1 MGPCRGSIALTCF
14 DLRHPKTI
22 ATLLHHRL
30 LVFTGS
36 RLLCQSLVCFRC
48 VRSLRCT
55 QMHLED
61 PWGILGIRWQNLCG
75 SSCVILVS
83 SAWEAPD
90 SKSNQLQKTNSDSL
104 RQPRIVAVL
113 TVAQSWELKKSRWCL
128 DVDMFHSPSC
138 VAKNHAA
145 LASKTIMK
153 TMKIRTMFKNYE
165 DQRHEWSS

>member
-61 PWGILGIRWQNLCG
+61 LRHIGNPLTEFVWFLVCGIRFF
-75 SSCVILVS
+75 
-83 SAWEAPD
+83 
-90 SKSNQLQKTNSDSL
+90 SL
-104 RQPRIVAVL
+104 RSSRLQIQPTPKNQQRFIAAAQDCSGAYRGAVL
-113 TVAQSWELKKSRWCL
+113 RVKEISEMVLGCGHVSFSKLCRKKPCSLGLKNDCE
-128 DVDMFHSPSC
+128 D
-138 VAKNHAA
+138 
-145 LASKTIMK
+145 
-153 TMKIRTMFKNYE
+153 YE
-165 DQRHEWSS
+165 DTNDV